1 MKTKTPKA
9 DVPAILKPL
18 CAALEDKKAGDIRIL
33 RVSEQSSITD
43 YLIVATGTSDP
54 HLRALRVELEKVLDS
69 GKVHIV
75 GMDTSQE
82 SGWLVIDAFDVMIHI
97 LTAENREKYALE
109 NLWKDAEEVPL
120 SDITAE
126 PEPEAAAAEET
137 ADVST
142 AAPEKRSSKKKR
154 ATAAKPKKKASP
166 KKAAAPAKKRSTSA
180 KKKRP
185 E

>member
-18 CAALEDKKAGDIRIL
+18 CVALEDKKAGDIRVL

-54 HLRALRVELEKVLDS
+54 HLRALRVELEKVLDL

-120 SDITAE
+120 ADITAE
-126 PEPEAAAAEET
+126 PKPEPSETVATAVKDAAGQT
-137 ADVST
+137 T
-142 AAPEKRSSKKKR
+142 PPKKKR
-154 ATAAKPKKKASP
+154 ASAGKPKKKAPSKKSATAPKKRAASP
-166 KKAAAPAKKRSTSA
+166 KKKRA
-180 KKKRP
+180 D
-185 E
+185 